1 MIPPSN
7 RIARTNGRVGLVSLL
22 IGIAAALSACAG
34 APPTEAERAAA
45 AQAKIQAQARAGV
58 VDPYRQILVLGPSP
72 RFDPANLPG
81 NWYVASRGNN
91 APRFQA
97 TEKDG
102 VVALR
107 LDAGAD
113 GSILGRKF
121 RVPLLD
127 MPYLRWGWYLDNAPA
142 ARPTK
147 AEAGVEPSVLIRV
160 VVGFRDPSK
169 DETAEAEAEETGD
182 SHAAPKIDRALS
194 LEWRAAE
201 GAPPA
206 TASDGSVV
214 LRAGARDAGKWII
227 EAVDLSRLYA
237 WAWPQ
242 ETSGKAE
249 IVFVA
254 VGMGPTSVPVT
265 GYVAEVVLSP

>member
-1 MIPPSN
+1 MTRLPD
-7 RIARTNGRVGLVSLL
+7 RVARPKGRTGPVSLL
-22 IGIAAALSACAG
+22 IGIAAALTACAG
-34 APPTEAERAAA
+34 THPTEAERAAA
-45 AQAKIQAQARAGV
+45 AEAKVQAQARAGV

-72 RFDPANLPG
+72 QFNPANLPG
-81 NWYVASRGNN
+81 NWYVASRGSNT
-91 APRFQA
+91 PHFQA

-107 LDAGAD
+107 LDADAD

-121 RVPLLD
+121 RVPLLN
-127 MPYLRWGWYLDNAPA
+127 MPYLRWGWYLDSAPA

-147 AEAGVEPSVLIRV
+147 AETGAEPSVFIRV

-169 DETAEAEAEETGD
+169 DEAADTEAEESGD

-201 GAPPA
+201 SAPPA
-206 TASDGSVV
+206 NASDGSVV
-214 LRAGARDAGKWII
+214 MRAGSREAGKWLI
-227 EAVDLSRLYA
+227 ESVDLSRLYA

-242 ETSGKAE
+242 ETSGRAE

-254 VGMGPTSVPVT
+254 VGMGPTSIPVT

>member
-1 MIPPSN
+1 MTRLADRVA
-7 RIARTNGRVGLVSLL
+7 RIGPVSLL
-22 IGIAAALSACAG
+22 LGVAAALTACAG
-34 APPTEAERAAA
+34 KQPSESERAAA
-45 AQAKIQAQARAGV
+45 AEAKAQAQARAGV

-72 RFDPANLPG
+72 QFNPANLPG
-81 NWYVASRGNN
+81 NWYVASRGND
-91 APRFQA
+91 APHFQA
-97 TEKDG
+97 AEKDG

-107 LDAGAD
+107 LDADAD

-121 RVPLLD
+121 RVPLLN
-127 MPYLRWGWYLDNAPA
+127 MPYLRWGWYLDSAPA

-147 AEAGVEPSVLIRV
+147 AEAGTESSVFIRV

-169 DETAEAEAEETGD
+169 DEAAEAEAEETGD
-182 SHAAPKIDRALS
+182 SHAPPKIDRALS

-201 GAPPA
+201 SAPPA
-206 TASDGSVV
+206 NPSDGSVV
-214 LRAGARDAGKWII
+214 MRAGAREAGKWLI
-227 EAVDLSRLYA
+227 ETVDLSRLYA
-237 WAWPQ
+237 SAWPQ

-254 VGMGPTSVPVT
+254 VGMGPTSIPVA